1 VIGIKLANG
10 EFYPVLNED
19 DRRTRT
25 MVLTTVR
32 DDQNNVQIDLFRG
45 EAHAGL
51 AEAEYIASLV
61 LENIRSAP
69 RGELDIHLSMN
80 IDTQGNLN
88 ASAREQA
95 TGEHQSLS
103 VSLDY
108 LESSMFELPDL
119 DVEDGDGELAA
130 ADIRPPEPAPPVY
143 EEEPREE
150 REPDSPV
157 ESRSAHHPLLFAAF
171 LLLGLGVLAALLY
184 LVFQLLKGDPVPALK
199 AAADALVPAFPARS

>member
-10 EFYPVLNED
+10 EFYPVLKEED
-19 DRRTRT
+19 RSIRK

-45 EAHAGL
+45 KAGAGL
-51 AEAEYIASLV
+51 SETEYIASLV

-69 RGELDIHLSMN
+69 RGKLDIKLNMN
-80 IDTQGNLN
+80 IDNQGNLN
-88 ASAREQA
+88 ASAREEA

-119 DVEDGDGELAA
+119 AIEAEDEGPAA
-130 ADIRPPEPAPPVY
+130 AENPPVETGPAAW
-143 EEEPREE
+143 EEEPRTES
-150 REPDSPV
+150 DTAAPV
-157 ESRSAHHPLLFAAF
+157 PSGSAHHPLLFVGF
-171 LLLGLGVLAALLY
+171 MLLGLIVLAALLY
-184 LVFQLLKGDPVPALK
+184 LVFQLLKVDPVPAL
-199 AAADALVPAFPARS
+199 F